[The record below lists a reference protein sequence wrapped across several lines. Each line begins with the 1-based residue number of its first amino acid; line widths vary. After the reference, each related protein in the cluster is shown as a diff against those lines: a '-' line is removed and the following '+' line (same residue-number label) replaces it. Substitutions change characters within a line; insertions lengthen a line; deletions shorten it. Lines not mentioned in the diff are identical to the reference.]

1 MTYARLRLK
10 KNEERRIKSG
20 HLWVY
25 SNEID
30 VAATPLTGF
39 EPGQPVILE
48 ESNGRALG
56 VGYVN
61 PHSLIAARI
70 LSRNPEHELNRSLLV
85 HRLQVALSGREA
97 RFSEPYYRLVFGE
110 SDLLPGVV
118 IDRFGGHFVVQIATA
133 GMEALKDA
141 LIDALLKVC
150 KPESIFLRADSS
162 MRGLENLDSYV
173 LQAHGETPDRVE
185 LVENGVK
192 FRAPVK
198 EGQKTG
204 WFYDHR
210 LNRASL
216 KPYVQGKRVL
226 DVFSYI
232 GAFGVQAASFGAKEV
247 WCVEASEKALDWLHD
262 NAESNGV
269 QDVITSLEGDAFE
282 ALKQLKEE
290 GEQFDVVVLDPPAFI
305 KRKKDAKE
313 GLNAYRRINELA
325 MRLLGK
331 DGILLSASC
340 SMHLSRDEL
349 LETLRGAGR
358 HLDRHVV
365 IMEQGHQGPDHPV
378 HPAIPETE
386 YLKSFTARVVLP

>member
-1 MTYARLRLK
+1 MSLARLRLK
-10 KNEERRIKSG
+10 KNEERRLRLG

-25 SNEID
+25 SNEVD
-30 VAATPLTGF
+30 TEATPLSALA
-39 EPGQPVILE
+39 PGQIVTVE
-48 ESNGRALG
+48 EHNGRAIG
-56 VGYVN
+56 VAYVN

-70 LSRNPEHELNRSLLV
+70 MTRNPEMAVDRSLLV
-85 HRLQVALSGREA
+85 HRLQVALSAREA
-97 RFSEPYYRLVFGE
+97 RFDAPCYRLVFGE

-133 GMEALKDA
+133 GMEALKDD
-141 LIDALLKVC
+141 LIDALKKVC
-150 KPESIFLRADSS
+150 KPESILLRADSS
-162 MRGLENLDSYV
+162 MRALENLDSYV
-173 LQAHGETPDRVE
+173 AEAHGKTPELVE

-192 FRAPVK
+192 FRAPVH

-216 KPYVQGKRVL
+216 KPYVHGKRVL

-247 WCVEASEKALDWLHD
+247 WCVDASEKALDWLHG
-262 NAESNGV
+262 NAELNGV
-269 QDVITSLEGDAFE
+269 DDKITSVQGDAFE
-282 ALKQLKEE
+282 ALKQLKEA
-290 GEQFDVVVLDPPAFI
+290 GEQFDVVVVDPPAFI

-313 GLNAYRRINELA
+313 GLNAYRRINEAA

-340 SMHLSRDEL
+340 SMHLSRNEL
-349 LETLRGAGR
+349 LETLRGSGR

-365 IMEQGHQGPDHPV
+365 VLEQGHQGPDHPV

-386 YLKSFTARVVLP
+386 YIKSFTCRSVLA

>member
-1 MTYARLRLK
+1 MSYARLRLK

-39 EPGQPVILE
+39 EPGQPVIVE
-48 ESNGRALG
+48 EQNGRALG
-56 VGYVN
+56 LGYVN
-61 PHSLIAARI
+61 PHSLIAAR
-70 LSRNPEHELNRSLLV
+70 LVSRSTDYELNRSLLV
-85 HRLQVALSGREA
+85 HRLQVALAAREA
-97 RFSEPYYRLVFGE
+97 RFDQPYYRLVYGE
-110 SDLLPGVV
+110 SDLLPGLV
-118 IDRFGGHFVVQIATA
+118 IDRFGSHFVVQIATA
-133 GMEALKDA
+133 GMERLKDE
-141 LIDALLKVC
+141 LIDALKKVC
-150 KPESIFLRADSS
+150 KPESILLRADSS
-162 MRGLENLDSYV
+162 MRSLEGLDSYV
-173 LQAHGETPDRVE
+173 AQAWGETPERVE
-185 LVENGVK
+185 LVENGVR
-192 FRAPVK
+192 FLAPVH

-216 KPYVQGKRVL
+216 RPWVKGKRVL

-232 GAFGVQAASFGAKEV
+232 GAFGVQAAAFGASEV
-247 WCVEASEKALDWLHD
+247 WCVESSAKALDWLHE
-262 NAESNGV
+262 NAALNGV
-269 QDVITSLEGDAFE
+269 DEAITSVEGDAFE
-282 ALKQLKEE
+282 ALKQLKDS
-290 GEQFDVVVLDPPAFI
+290 GETFDVITVDPPAFI

-313 GLNAYRRINELA
+313 GMNAYRRINEAA

-349 LETLRGAGR
+349 LDTLRGAGR

-365 IMEQGHQGPDHPV
+365 VLEQGHQGPDHPV

>member
-1 MTYARLRLK
+1 MSYARLRLK

-30 VAATPLTGF
+30 VAATPLSGF
-39 EPGQPVILE
+39 EPGAPVVIE
-48 ESNGRALG
+48 ENNGRALG

-70 LSRNPEHELNRSLLV
+70 VSRHADHELNRSLLV
-85 HRLQVALSGREA
+85 HRLQVALSARET

-118 IDRFGGHFVVQIATA
+118 IDRFGGHFVVQISTA
-133 GMEALKDA
+133 GMEALKDD
-141 LIDALLKVC
+141 LIDALTKVC
-150 KPESIFLRADSS
+150 KPESILLRADSS
-162 MRGLENLDSYV
+162 MRALENLDSYV
-173 LQAHGETPDRVE
+173 AQAHGVTPELVE
-185 LVENGVK
+185 LIENGVK
-192 FRAPVK
+192 FRAPVHT
-198 EGQKTG
+198 GQKTG

-210 LNRASL
+210 LNRESL
-216 KPYVQGKRVL
+216 KPYVKGKRVL

-232 GAFGVQAASFGAKEV
+232 GAFGVQAAAFGASEV
-247 WCVEASEKALDWLHD
+247 WCVEASEKALDWLHA
-262 NAESNGV
+262 NAELNGV
-269 QDVITSLEGDAFE
+269 DEKITSVEGDAFE
-282 ALKQLKEE
+282 ALKQLKES
-290 GEQFDVVVLDPPAFI
+290 GEHFDVVVLDPPAFI
-305 KRKKDAKE
+305 KRKKDSKE
-313 GLNAYRRINELA
+313 GLLAYRRINELA
-325 MRLLGK
+325 LRLLGK

-349 LETLRGAGR
+349 LDSVRGAGR

-365 IMEQGHQGPDHPV
+365 VLEQGHQGPDHPV

-386 YLKSFTARVVLP
+386 YLKSFTCRAVLA